1 MFLTDFSLS
10 PSQVILS
17 LGSVIAVRPPLPPY
31 VHKTCS
37 FLLGRQLLR
46 PGGIRG
52 LCAALF
58 GEEVEMSE
66 SDVSLDK
73 LEHFAKAVQTVP
85 PSIPSQVRPGKATF
99 SMGSDPR
106 TRSFSETSYLNC
118 SRFWPMDQTLL
129 PQPTA
134 VSLRF
139 QFPAFLRRDPR
150 IGKGP

>member
-1 MFLTDFSLS
+1 MFLTDFSLP

-17 LGSVIAVRPPLPPY
+17 LGSVIAVRLPLPPY

-66 SDVSLDK
+66 IDVSLDK
-73 LEHFAKAVQTVP
+73 LEHFAKVVQTIP
-85 PSIPSQVRPGKATF
+85 PSVPSQVRPGRLHFLWELTIEP
-99 SMGSDPR
+99 G
-106 TRSFSETSYLNC
+106 
-118 SRFWPMDQTLL
+118 
-129 PQPTA
+129 
-134 VSLRF
+134 VF
-139 QFPAFLRRDPR
+139 Q
-150 IGKGP
+150 